1 MKISLMG
8 IAILIGLSMMVAL
21 PARAQSNRPAAEARS
36 N

>member
-1 MKISLMG
+1 MKIMG

-21 PARAQSNRPAAEARS
+21 PARAQSNRPGSAKPES